1 MGSQRVGHDWATELN
16 WTVSRCRGKAA
27 PWNGPERTEE
37 WTMQLASDGIL
48 WYFMLSLVSIMV
60 CARSYPADPVGG
72 MEPWSSE
79 QRSDQEILLCLYET
93 ICMWSWHCMSRSP
106 RKTVNSKRRELW
118 PKPREQGQSQSEG
131 WHREAGLA
139 SEAERKQPTGP
150 KGNQME
156 FCACRAQT
164 KACFKTLGAVP
175 GADAAV
181 K

>member
-1 MGSQRVGHDWATELN
+1 
-16 WTVSRCRGKAA
+16 
-27 PWNGPERTEE
+27 
-37 WTMQLASDGIL
+37 
-48 WYFMLSLVSIMV
+48 ML
-60 CARSYPADPVGG
+60 
-72 MEPWSSE
+72 
-79 QRSDQEILLCLYET
+79 
-93 ICMWSWHCMSRSP
+93 RSP

-118 PKPREQGQSQSEG
+118 PKPREQGQSQSEV

-164 KACFKTLGAVP
+164 KACFKTPGAVP
-175 GADAAV
+175 GADAAM